1 MPAPRLR
8 ANRHEYRLSARVQR
22 RLGQPGA
29 SHARPRL
36 EPAQPALAHVSD
48 EQLGRSAV
56 AAAAA
61 GHHSR
66 ATFKSGGSSAASSLA
81 TSRSEHFQNPR
92 RPALPSKA
100 RVSQGGGAPSL
111 LKSGVISAAS
121 GSGGA
126 LSAPTEQVV
135 AELVSQL
142 AASLSLRAKDREN
155 SQRERERERAH
166 FDSAA
171 SQLLDRLEEAQAQ
184 LALAGRSMSG

>member
-1 MPAPRLR
+1 MSFCYVFLLCVWCMCAFDLMHADLQLLVCRMPYYLPPPCA
-8 ANRHEYRLSARVQR
+8 
-22 RLGQPGA
+22 GA
-29 SHARPRL
+29 A
-36 EPAQPALAHVSD
+36 AA
-48 EQLGRSAV
+48 AV